1 MKDKKVEIVDKNKV
15 VKFGIHKLS
24 GLKIKKKNAIIR
36 AKGNRVICSARCC
49 AKYLKNGFKGWIRYG
64 DTFPKRE
71 SSSKLNTTQTTENCL
86 TKKAHKKY
94 LDSMIS
100 LKFIDSLRLLVV
112 HMFSMKKG
120 IIPEIAH
127 NAISILYS
135 NMFEYWT
142 FNNVFILP
150 IINLDFIIIFN

>member
-1 MKDKKVEIVDKNKV
+1 LIIKNK
-15 VKFGIHKLS
+15 K
-24 GLKIKKKNAIIR
+24 AIII
-36 AKGNRVICSARCC
+36 AKGNLVICSAICC

-64 DTFPKRE
+64 DTFPRRE

-94 LDSMIS
+94 LDNKTS
-100 LKFIDSLRLLVV
+100 LILMDSLRLLLVQI
-112 HMFSMKKG
+112 FNMKKG

-127 NAISILYS
+127 NAISTLYS

-142 FNNVFILP
+142 FNKVNILRL
-150 IINLDFIIIFN
+150 IELDIIFFFN